1 MYLTFDCGSYLPP
14 EFFLNG
20 VVDEKT
26 DVYAYGVL
34 VLELITGRP
43 ALDKSQKSL
52 VMWVCWILLSVYLQL
67 QYCRVS
73 LYMIN
78 TRSYIEF

>member
-1 MYLTFDCGSYLPP
+1 MGEQEIPYLVFLKISEKFVISIFFFVLDLTLDYCSYLPP

-20 VVDEKT
+20 VVDEKS

-34 VLELITGRP
+34 ALELITGRP

-52 VMWVCWILLSVYLQL
+52 VMWV
-67 QYCRVS
+67 
-73 LYMIN
+73 
-78 TRSYIEF
+78 